1 MKRPYFPEPEKPRG
15 DSPYRREA
23 AAPKPREGEREAVV
37 VSRPEPPR
45 EELEDKPASP
55 VLLSKAAPA
64 RAAKAE
70 PSATDVNRMR
80 ARALLVGDAA
90 QNTKKLRARIFIV
103 PFALTA
109 INYRNLFPGFQLLAF
124 AALALSVWVVVVEV
138 RRVWRRT
145 EL

>member
-1 MKRPYFPEPEKPRG
+1 VNT
-15 DSPYRREA
+15 
-23 AAPKPREGEREAVV
+23 EREAVV
-37 VSRPEPPR
+37 VSRPEPPN
-45 EELEDKPASP
+45 EELEDKPLSP

-64 RAAKAE
+64 PAAEAQ

-124 AALALSVWVVVVEV
+124 AALGLSVWVVVVEV